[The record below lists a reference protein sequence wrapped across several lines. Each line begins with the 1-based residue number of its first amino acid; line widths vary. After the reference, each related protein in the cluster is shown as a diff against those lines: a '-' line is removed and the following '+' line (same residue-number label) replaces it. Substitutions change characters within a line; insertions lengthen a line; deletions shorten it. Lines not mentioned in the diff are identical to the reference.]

1 MAEPVVVFFNAILP
15 SSLQQDLSA
24 KLASLN
30 GLKLI
35 FRTDDEQFDEQEAVR
50 RAHVIVGWRIDPE
63 LLEVA
68 RNLRLYIFA
77 GVGVQSVLKA
87 LAPIADRQ
95 QLTVLKCTA
104 NTYATAQHAVSL
116 LLAVTNK
123 IVLHDLWMRAGR
135 WRTGDKE
142 AASVTLRSRKVG
154 LLGYGAVNQ
163 KVERFLGGF
172 TLSFNILKR
181 TWPDSQF
188 KMKVRPPG
196 KYSPENLNEFLDDI
210 DILFIGLPLTDDTQG
225 MIGSEQLELLGPRG
239 ILVNVSRGGIVE
251 QKALYH
257 ALRNDVIAGA
267 GLDVWY
273 DYRPEPDRRGRK
285 FPYDAAYPF
294 HELENVVLSPH
305 RGASPVFD
313 PQRWDEVVSHI
324 RRYVQGEKLHNV
336 VDFDRGY

>member
-1 MAEPVVVFFNAILP
+1 MAEPVIVFFNAVLP
-15 SSLQQDLSA
+15 SSLQHDLCT

-30 GLKLI
+30 GLKLL
-35 FRTDDEQFDEQEAVR
+35 FRIDDNQFDEQEAVR

-63 LLEVA
+63 LLA
-68 RNLRLYIFA
+68 IAQNLRLYIFA
-77 GVGVQSVLKA
+77 GVGVQSVLKH
-87 LAPIADRQ
+87 LAMVADRQ

-142 AASVTLRSRKVG
+142 AASLTLRSRKVG

-172 TLSFNILKR
+172 TLSFSVLKR

-188 KMKVRPPG
+188 KLKARPPG
-196 KYSPENLNEFLDDI
+196 KYSPENLNEFLNDI
-210 DILFIGLPLTDDTQG
+210 DILFIGLPLTNETHG

-239 ILVNVSRGGIVE
+239 ILINVSRGNIVE

-273 DYRPEPDRRGRK
+273 DYRPEQDSRGRK
-285 FPYDAAYPF
+285 FPYDEACPF

-305 RGASPVFD
+305 RGASPVYD

-324 RRYVQGEKLHNV
+324 RNYVQGAELHNV
-336 VDFDRGY
+336 VDFVRGY